1 MKKILSIL
9 LALFYTQYSFS
20 QEKTAVV
27 GPYSLN
33 WSTDGWISGLSAIAG
48 IAAYSIESNLPT
60 LSLAEIQAL
69 NKNAINP
76 IDRSTAGV
84 YNKFHSTLSDVF
96 VGAAIISPLGLMI
109 DKDLRQDCITIGMMY
124 VETAMLSAIFP
135 SLGKGTAKRIRPFVY
150 GTTASLDKRME
161 ADAQTSFFSRH
172 STFAFS
178 MAVFVSEVYG
188 DYFPTSKYTSYIWI
202 GSLGIASTV
211 ATLRVTSGAHFPTDV
226 IVGAAIGSGIGYL
239 IPYIHRKKSD
249 EMSLTPI
256 LSPQY
261 NGISLS
267 LRF

>member
-1 MKKILSIL
+1 MKKILSL
-9 LALFYTQYSFS
+9 LLVLLYTQCSLS

-27 GPYSLN
+27 GPYSLS
-33 WSTDGWISGLSAIAG
+33 WSTDGWIIGSSAIAG
-48 IAAYSIESNLPT
+48 IAAYSIESNLPA

-96 VGAAIISPLGLMI
+96 VGAAIISPLSLII
-109 DKDLRQDCITIGMMY
+109 DKELRQDYKTLGIMY
-124 VETAMLSAIFP
+124 AETAMLSAILP

-150 GTTASLDKRME
+150 DTSAPITQRTEG
-161 ADAQTSFFSRH
+161 DAQRSFFSRH

-188 DYFPTSKYTSYIWI
+188 DYFPVSKYTSYIWI

-211 ATLRVTSGAHFPTDV
+211 AILRVTSGAHFPTDV
-226 IVGAAIGSGIGYL
+226 IVGAIVGGGIGCF
-239 IPYIHRKKSD
+239 IPYIHRNKSE
-249 EMSLTPI
+249 EMSVTPI

-261 NGISLS
+261 SGVLFS